1 MNKTILILAVF
12 AAGPAFAQSTASQPA
27 QPPTA
32 NSQAAFAPAGPGLPG
47 GPANPGLP
55 AAPANSGLPG
65 FANAPFATAT
75 NALGRNGVT
84 NQFGTNGFPADLGP
98 LLAILQNDIQ
108 QVLPA
113 LAAYNAT
120 VASGAADESLTL
132 TGAISGPVSPPPS
145 TSGANFSSAS
155 GVNFSKR
162 LGVNSGVNLSSPA
175 GGVPPAS
182 SNPNNPSLAA
192 GGPVGFGLSPTGTTN
207 SSGLSPAF
215 ESSAVPNSLDQAAV
229 ARDTLRELLVLQSD
243 IQRLLPLVNTFS
255 GSNAPGPTPASFT
268 NNFAAPGN
276 PPFAGSTNQNRTL
289 TPTGRR

>member
-12 AAGPAFAQSTASQPA
+12 AAIPAFAQSTASQPA
-27 QPPTA
+27 QPPAA

-65 FANAPFATAT
+65 FANPPFANATARP
-75 NALGRNGVT
+75 GFT

-120 VASGAADESLTL
+120 VASGAADESLTS

-145 TSGANFSSAS
+145 TTGANFSSSS